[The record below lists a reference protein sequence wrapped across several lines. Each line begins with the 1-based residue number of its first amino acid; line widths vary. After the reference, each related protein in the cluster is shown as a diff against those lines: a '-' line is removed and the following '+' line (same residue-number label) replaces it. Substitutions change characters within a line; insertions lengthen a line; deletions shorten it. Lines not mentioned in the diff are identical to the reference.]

1 MPFMQD
7 TKPQIVLVGGGL
19 ANSLIALALMET
31 RPEVDFIMLEQART
45 LGGNHTWS
53 FFDTDIGPGVRPW
66 LAPLVT
72 YRWPAYEVRFPRRR
86 RRLSSAYASIRST
99 QLDAVLR
106 PRLGAR
112 AIFGAEAIRVTPRE
126 VELAD
131 GRVFEA
137 DVVIDGRGPRPAP
150 ELALG
155 FQKFLGQ
162 VVRLESPHGLEIP
175 IIMDATVPQIDGY
188 RFVYVLPLDDVRLLI
203 EDTRYSDGPDVDQR
217 DFRAGIRAYAA
228 SQGWQIAETEDE
240 EIGVLPVALEGDIEG
255 YWANVG
261 NVAQSGLR
269 AVLFHPTTGYSLPD
283 AARLAETIA
292 AAPAFDAEAIAA
304 MIRRRSIDLWN
315 GRRIYRLCNR
325 MVFRAGLP
333 SLRFKIFQRFYGLS
347 QGLIRRFYAAE
358 LNRWD
363 RTRILVGKPPVPF
376 FVALGCIAERK
387 TPK

>member
-1 MPFMQD
+1 
-7 TKPQIVLVGGGL
+7 
-19 ANSLIALALMET
+19 
-31 RPEVDFIMLEQART
+31 
-45 LGGNHTWS
+45 
-53 FFDTDIGPGVRPW
+53 
-66 LAPLVT
+66 
-72 YRWPAYEVRFPRRR
+72 
-86 RRLSSAYASIRST
+86 
-99 QLDAVLR
+99 
-106 PRLGAR
+106 
-112 AIFGAEAIRVTPRE
+112 
-126 VELAD
+126 
-131 GRVFEA
+131 VFEA

-162 VVRLESPHGLEIP
+162 LVRLESPHGLEIP

-188 RFVYVLPLDDVRLLI
+188 RFVYVLPLDSTRLLI
-203 EDTRYSDGPDVDQR
+203 EDTRYSDGPEVEPD

-228 SQGWQIAETEDE
+228 SRGWQIADTEDE

-283 AARLAETIA
+283 AVRLAEMIA
-292 AAPAFDAEAIAA
+292 AAPAFDAEAIAS
-304 MIRRRSIDLWN
+304 MIRQRSIDLWN

-387 TPK
+387 KLE

>member
-1 MPFMQD
+1 MRN
-7 TKPQIVLVGGGL
+7 TKPKIALVGGGL
-19 ANSLIALALMET
+19 ANSLIALALMES
-31 RPEVDFIMLEQART
+31 RPEVDFILLEQGDT

-53 FFDTDIGPGVRPW
+53 FFDTDVGPGIMPW
-66 LAPLVT
+66 LAPLIT

-86 RRLSSAYASIRST
+86 RRLDSAYASIRSA

-112 AIFGAEAIRVTPRE
+112 GIFGAEVVRLTPTE

-131 GRVFEA
+131 GRIFQA

-155 FQKFLGQ
+155 YQKFLGQ
-162 VVRLESPHGLEIP
+162 VVRLDRPHGLEIP

-188 RFVYVLPLDDVRLLI
+188 RFVYVLPLDPTRLLI
-203 EDTRYSDGPDVDQR
+203 EDTRYSDGPKVDPD
-217 DFRAGIRAYAA
+217 DFKAGIQAYAA
-228 SQGWQIAETEDE
+228 MRGWVIAAVEDE
-240 EIGVLPVALEGDIEG
+240 EVGVLPVALEGDIEA
-255 YWANVG
+255 YWAKAGPVP
-261 NVAQSGLR
+261 QSGLR

-283 AARLAETIA
+283 AVRLAQAIA
-292 AAPAFDAEAIAA
+292 AAPSYTPEEIGA
-304 MIRRRSIDLWN
+304 MIRNRSIELWN

-347 QGLIRRFYAAE
+347 KGLIRRFFAAE

-376 FVALGCIAERK
+376 FVALGCIEERK
-387 TPK
+387 TME